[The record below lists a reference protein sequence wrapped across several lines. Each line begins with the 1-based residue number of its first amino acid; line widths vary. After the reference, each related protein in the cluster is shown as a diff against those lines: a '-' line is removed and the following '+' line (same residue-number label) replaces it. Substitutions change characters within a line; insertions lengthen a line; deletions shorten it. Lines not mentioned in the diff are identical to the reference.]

1 MADVK
6 YIDGEFRIKGTF
18 DWGLAGVCEN
28 KEYDWSEEEGIA
40 VENELELLQSAEN
53 YDEYYWLKPLKNAFE
68 GKIDNLDGETAA
80 AILTDYYNDLERQAK
95 EIRELQRV
103 CKRWRKASYLIS
115 GA

>member
-1 MADVK
+1 MVDVK

-53 YDEYYWLKPLKNAFE
+53 YDE
-68 GKIDNLDGETAA
+68 
-80 AILTDYYNDLERQAK
+80 
-95 EIRELQRV
+95 
-103 CKRWRKASYLIS
+103 
-115 GA
+115 